1 MAKIEAMRRQRL
13 TLTPSAY
20 TISSVSGASTASG
33 WRYSCMQSTKGGED
47 EAELDLHVVAT
58 RAALGVL
65 SDGEEG
71 W

>member
-33 WRYSCMQSTKGGED
+33 SRYLCMRSAEGGED
-47 EAELDLHVVAT
+47 EAELDLHEIG
-58 RAALGVL
+58 RASCRERVCQYV
-65 SDGEEG
+65 
-71 W
+71 